1 MILRF
6 LFVSI
11 VLLLNACA
19 SVDGPPADFSLQ
31 ADKIK
36 NAVPRNQPVSR
47 YGNPP
52 SYTVRGKT
60 YRVMKTAKGFVQKGN
75 ASWYGTKFHGRL
87 TSSGEPY
94 NMYAMTAAHKTLPL
108 PSYVEV
114 HNLKNDRRIIVKVND
129 RGPFHEGRIIDLS
142 YAAAHKL
149 GITGTGTAPVEIR
162 VIDTGKLALDTSDV
176 VLPKTSHPDGKGSIH
191 IQVAAMA
198 TESAAEKMAREL
210 RRRDFNSVR
219 VNVAEVNHKKL
230 YRVRIGPVPDV
241 HLAYKILNEL
251 SGMGMKTARVVVD

>member
-1 MILRF
+1 M
-6 LFVSI
+6 
-11 VLLLNACA
+11 LNACA
-19 SVDGPPADFSLQ
+19 TSDGPPADFALRVS
-31 ADKIK
+31 DIK

-60 YRVMKTAKGFVQKGN
+60 YRVMKSAKGFVQKGD

-94 NMYAMTAAHKTLPL
+94 DMYAMTAAHKTLPL

-114 HNLKNDRRIIVKVND
+114 HNLKNNRRIIVKVND

-149 GITGTGTAPVEIR
+149 GITGTGTAPVEIK
-162 VIDTGKLALDTSDV
+162 VIDTGNLALDTSEV
-176 VLPKTSHPDGKGSIH
+176 ILPKKSSFHGKTNIH
-191 IQVAAMA
+191 IQVAAMG
-198 TESAAEKMAREL
+198 TETAAEKMAREL
-210 RRRDFNSVR
+210 RQKDFNSVR
-219 VNVAEVNHKKL
+219 VNVAEVNHRKL
-230 YRVRIGPVPDV
+230 YRVRIGPLPDV
-241 HLAYKILNEL
+241 DLAYKILNEL
-251 SGMGMKTARVVVD
+251 NGMGMKTARVVVD